1 MNKID
6 RLKKSYRA
14 RKNEIDGR
22 LLDFKG
28 VLDGTDEEVF
38 AELCFCICTP
48 QSKATLCW
56 KAVSSLKKNGLLFSG
71 NRDEIRL
78 FLDGVVFAEAKA
90 GYIMEARKLFTRDEG
105 LRLKEKIDKFN
116 DVFEL
121 RDWLAKN
128 VKGIGL
134 KEASH
139 FLRNIGL
146 GSNIAILD
154 RHILRSLVRLNIIEK
169 PPKTLTRKAYLLIE
183 EEMRKFSER
192 IGIPMDAL
200 DLLLWSEETGMVFK

>member
-71 NRDEIRL
+71 NRDKIRL